1 MKIYYR
7 FLGLAALGLL
17 STLAVPSRGADNQY
31 KLLKEIP
38 MGGEGGWDY
47 LAVDQYARRLYV
59 SHTTKVVVIDID
71 KDKVTGEI
79 ADTPGVPVVR
89 TGPPLVRLR
98 LRPPA

>member
-38 MGGEGGWDY
+38 VGGEGGWDY

-71 KDKVTGEI
+71 KDTVTGEI